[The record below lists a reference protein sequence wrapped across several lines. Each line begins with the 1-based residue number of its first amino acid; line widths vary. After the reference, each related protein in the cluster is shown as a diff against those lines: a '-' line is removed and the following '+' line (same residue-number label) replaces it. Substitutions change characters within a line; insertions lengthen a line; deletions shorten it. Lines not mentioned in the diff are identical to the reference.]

1 MILYDNKGA
10 VYSAVHA
17 HVLPA
22 QLSAIAIEIKPVGI
36 LNIPVDPSREGIF
49 SYELDWIL
57 KFETLIYYE
66 VRLLKI

>member
-36 LNIPVDPSREGIF
+36 LNIPVDPSRF
-49 SYELDWIL
+49 SSGWGRGYFHTNSIG
-57 KFETLIYYE
+57 F
-66 VRLLKI
+66 